1 VQSEGISRLV
11 EEEEAG
17 ILLSQGWLAGR
28 PFQRRNPV
36 VEVWSENSLLQSL
49 TLADLEEVSS

>member
-1 VQSEGISRLV
+1 MICTFTLDPNLFLKMKAVESEG
-11 EEEEAG
+11 
-17 ILLSQGWLAGR
+17 W
-28 PFQRRNPV
+28 NPV